1 MKTNKKLYLTLTF
14 LLAGILML
22 GNVLAFAVSSMY
34 WEENPIIINPG
45 ESKQAFIILQ
55 NIAGTEDVS
64 ANVGI
69 SQGSEIATLNN
80 PGMVYDIP
88 LGQKVQVNFTVSVPD
103 DTEIGGDYNVV
114 FDISTI
120 AQQGTGPMSFGSGAQ
135 KLIPVL
141 ITAKPEVKKET
152 SPWSYYMIAGI
163 LLLAI
168 VALAVLKSNKKKK

>member
-135 KLIPVL
+135 KL
-141 ITAKPEVKKET
+141 KKET
-152 SPWSYYMIAGI
+152 SPWIYYMIAGI